1 MQKNKEVK
9 GVVIKYK
16 GRNIIVTK
24 DAMQTISGGLLVLL
38 SLILSGLFAFVSVGF
53 DPSKLLT
60 GGFWVSYCI
69 TTATVWLCF
78 FGVYVIR
85 ESRNKRQPK
94 IVINN
99 QKRRDFRETIVENRK
114 IDSCEN
120 WLKIYNYERKVS
132 IFRDSLLEAYRKLDL
147 TEPDK
152 SLNKDSKKYQKQ
164 VRCYTKNKEKRDY
177 LQKQLDY
184 TNIHNDIVKKLRV
197 NDLAGAEE
205 LKKKLGDDDAFKC
218 AKITW
223 RNVYFND
230 LFNGSMSH
238 SNNTIFYNKSKAIFD
253 NIKLMLVLGVC
264 MTLITTSIILQS
276 NELSLYTIISIIT
289 NLAML
294 CGYAVS
300 AIRVADNVVFE
311 VMYSADENKLTIC
324 NLFKEDDEKVGEKW
338 VNIDKLDKEN
348 EETNRQDLEGV
359 ENEKDDT

>member
-9 GVVIKYK
+9 GVVVKYNGK
-16 GRNIIVTK
+16 NIIVTK
-24 DAMQTISGGLLVLL
+24 DTMQTISGGLLVLL

-60 GGFWVSYCI
+60 GGFWVSYCV

-85 ESRNKRQPK
+85 EGRNKRQPK

-99 QKRRDFRETIVENRK
+99 QKRRDFREFIVENRK

-120 WLKIYNYERKVS
+120 WLKIYNYEKRVG
-132 IFRDSLLEAYRKLDL
+132 IFRDSLLEAYRKLNL

-152 SLNKDSKKYQKQ
+152 SLDKESKKYKKQ
-164 VRCYTKNKEKRDY
+164 LKRYAKNKEKRDY

-184 TNIHNDIVKKLRV
+184 TNIHNEIVKKLRA
-197 NDLAGAEE
+197 NDSAGAEE
-205 LKKKLGDDDAFKC
+205 LQKKLGEDDAFKC
-218 AKITW
+218 AKIIW

-230 LFNGSMSH
+230 LFSGSMSH
-238 SNNTIFYNKSKAIFD
+238 ANNTIFYNKGKAIFD

-276 NELSLYTIISIIT
+276 NEFSMYTLISIIT

-300 AIRVADNVVFE
+300 AMRVADDVVFE
-311 VMYSADENKLTIC
+311 VMYPADENKLTIC
-324 NLFKEDDEKVGEKW
+324 NLFKEDDEKVNEKW
-338 VNIDKLDKEN
+338 VNIDSLDKDDEN
-348 EETNRQDLEGV
+348 KQDEDV

>member
-9 GVVIKYK
+9 GVVVKYNGK
-16 GRNIIVTK
+16 DIVVTK
-24 DAMQTISGGLLVLL
+24 DAMQVISGGLLVLL

-53 DPSKLLT
+53 DPSKLLS
-60 GGFWVSYCI
+60 GGFWLSYCI

-94 IVINN
+94 IIINN
-99 QKRRDFRETIVENRK
+99 QKRRDFRESIVKNRK
-114 IDSCEN
+114 IESCEN
-120 WLKIYNYERKVS
+120 WLKIYNYERRVS
-132 IFRDSLLEAYRKLDL
+132 IFRDDLLEAYRKLDL

-152 SLNKDSKKYQKQ
+152 SLDKNSKKYQKQ
-164 VRCYTKNKEKRDY
+164 LKRYNKNKDRRDY

-184 TNIHNDIVKKLRV
+184 TNIHNDIIKRLRA

-205 LKKKLGDDDAFKC
+205 LKKKLGEDDAYKC
-218 AKITW
+218 AKIVW

-230 LFNGSMSH
+230 LFNKSMRQS
-238 SNNTIFYNKSKAIFD
+238 SDTIFYNTGRAIFD

-264 MTLITTSIILQS
+264 MTLITTSIFLQG
-276 NELSLYTIISIIT
+276 NELNLYTIITIIT
-289 NLAML
+289 NFAML

-300 AIRVADNVVFE
+300 AMRVADNVVFE
-311 VMYSADENKLTIC
+311 VIYPADENKLTIC
-324 NLFKEDDEKVGEKW
+324 DRFKEDDEKVGEKW
-338 VNIDKLDKEN
+338 VNLDELEKDKEG
-348 EETNRQDLEGV
+348 EQDLEGV